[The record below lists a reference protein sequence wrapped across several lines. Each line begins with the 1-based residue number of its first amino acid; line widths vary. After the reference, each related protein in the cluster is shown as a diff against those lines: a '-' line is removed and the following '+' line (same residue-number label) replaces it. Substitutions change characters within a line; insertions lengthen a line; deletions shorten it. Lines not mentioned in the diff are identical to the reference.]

1 MYLGDIYTVSANLTG
16 IPAISVP
23 WKVGNSFPIGVQFM
37 APHFKEKN
45 LLEIAEQMRRSSS

>member
-23 WKVGNSFPIGVQFM
+23 LIENNSLPIGLQFM
-37 APHFKEKN
+37 APHFKEEK
-45 LLEIAEQMRRSSS
+45 LLDVAEQILI